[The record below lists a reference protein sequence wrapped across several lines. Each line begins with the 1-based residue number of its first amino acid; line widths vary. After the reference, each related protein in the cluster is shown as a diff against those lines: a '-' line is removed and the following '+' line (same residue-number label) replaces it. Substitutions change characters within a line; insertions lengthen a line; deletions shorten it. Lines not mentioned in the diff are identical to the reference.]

1 MPFNTPE
8 TGRNF
13 SARRTEHVSESHNA
27 IRRPQEQLA
36 RLERLR
42 EQSRFTP
49 LDGRRAAYRTIARYH
64 YEPYGR
70 DALRS
75 PPFRMRLFGDAFL
88 RDQRGLDGRWQTTE
102 TRSFSTLRLQAEQD
116 RFAEERRYPDDLIA
130 RYNRNRSDYTQ
141 IGEGRRNETYRNA
154 AGAMGLTPAE
164 FQEYLHPSSPE
175 SAQYYRSRVRQLSNW
190 PAPERDQSP
199 DAIMARYNRNRPE
212 YDLIGEGQRNRTH
225 HIAANAMGMSPAEFE
240 EYLRPGPSESEVRY
254 RMHLLRAGVD
264 PDTYG
269 TGRYAVLPP
278 KRG

>member
-1 MPFNTPE
+1 MPFNPSE
-8 TGRNF
+8 TGRKF
-13 SARRTEHVSESHNA
+13 PVRHTEHAKESHDV

-36 RLERLR
+36 RIERLR

-49 LDGRRAAYRTIARYH
+49 LDGRRAAYRTMARYH

-70 DALRS
+70 DALRR
-75 PPFRMRLFGDAFL
+75 PPFRVRLFGDAFL
-88 RDQRGLDGRWQTTE
+88 RDQRGLGGAWQTTE
-102 TRSFSTLRLQAEQD
+102 TRSFSTLRMQARQD
-116 RFAEERRYPDDLIA
+116 RFAEERQYPDALMA
-130 RYNRNRSDYTQ
+130 RYNRNRLDYSQ
-141 IGEGRRNETYRNA
+141 IGDGRRNETNRIA

-164 FQEYLHPSSPE
+164 FEEYLHPSSLE
-175 SAQYYRSRVRQLSNW
+175 SAEYYRSRVRELSNW
-190 PAPERDQSP
+190 PEPQRDQSP
-199 DAIMARYNRNRPE
+199 DAVMARYNRNRPE
-212 YDLIGEGQRNRTH
+212 YDLIGEGQRNRTNRV
-225 HIAANAMGMSPAEFE
+225 AANAMGMSPADFE